1 MMSNNISIYIL
12 IMAFATYLVRAIPM
26 TVIRGEIK
34 NPFLKSFLHYV
45 PYATISSMILPDI
58 LFCTASI
65 VSAVAGLIVALYFS
79 YKEKDLIVV
88 SFFACLAVFIADKI
102 MSLE

>member
-1 MMSNNISIYIL
+1 MMSNNIYIYIF
-12 IMAFATYLVRAIPM
+12 IMAFATYLVRALPM
-26 TVIRGEIK
+26 TIIRGEIK
-34 NPFLKSFLHYV
+34 NPFIKSFLHYV
-45 PYATISSMILPDI
+45 PYATISSMIFPDI

-102 MSLE
+102 MSLD